1 MQEIMAN
8 YGAYNVANLDGGTS
22 SSMTVN
28 GVTIN
33 DPTTLSGIHR
43 TRPIAT
49 AFILEKDDS
58 DDGDYSVVA
67 DKID

>member
-1 MQEIMAN
+1 MIN
-8 YGAYNVANLDGGTS
+8 YGAYNAANLDGGTS

-28 GVTIN
+28 GITIN
-33 DPTTLSGIHR
+33 DPTTISGTHR

-67 DKID
+67 DKFEE